1 MPLQVPNAQSA
12 LDSYLFQ
19 GPSFANRVPGQPLF
33 TVDLNCH
40 CYDPNRTF
48 VLNPNAWVDPQP
60 GKFGN
65 SPAYY
70 SDYRKQ
76 RRPGESMNI
85 SRSFR
90 IREGMSFN
98 VRMELYNVFNR
109 SYWYDPTGTALTNFK
124 QLQTR
129 LPNGITSAGFGRVL
143 ATAGTFFGNT
153 ANLAPRQ
160 GLLVARITFYP
171 MRTTGHRRR
180 NAETC
185 NVS

>member
-1 MPLQVPNAQSA
+1 MLGSTRSRASSA
-12 LDSYLFQ
+12 TR
-19 GPSFANRVPGQPLF
+19 PPI
-33 TVDLNCH
+33 T
-40 CYDPNRTF
+40 
-48 VLNPNAWVDPQP
+48 
-60 GKFGN
+60 
-65 SPAYY
+65 YY

-143 ATAGTFFGNT
+143 ATAGTFFRNT
-153 ANLAPRQ
+153 ANRAPRQ
-160 GLLVARITFYP
+160 GLLVARITF
-171 MRTTGHRRR
+171 
-180 NAETC
+180 
-185 NVS
+185 